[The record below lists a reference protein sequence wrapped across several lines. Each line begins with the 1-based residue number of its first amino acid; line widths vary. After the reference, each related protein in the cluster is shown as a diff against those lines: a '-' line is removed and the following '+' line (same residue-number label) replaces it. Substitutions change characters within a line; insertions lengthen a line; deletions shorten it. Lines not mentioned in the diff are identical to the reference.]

1 MKKVRYSSSGRM
13 DLAIV
18 WIGNSYETRW
28 LPNDDG
34 WWLGKR
40 GTTTTAT
47 LCPRKKVTDASAVNR
62 HFVLR
67 RNNRLR
73 PVCENGKVSLYVMH
87 ERSMHGE

>member
-1 MKKVRYSSSGRM
+1 MVMKR
-13 DLAIV
+13 
-18 WIGNSYETRW
+18 
-28 LPNDDG
+28 LPNDDDVVGG
-34 WWLGKR
+34 WMKEEQP
-40 GTTTTAT
+40 TTAT